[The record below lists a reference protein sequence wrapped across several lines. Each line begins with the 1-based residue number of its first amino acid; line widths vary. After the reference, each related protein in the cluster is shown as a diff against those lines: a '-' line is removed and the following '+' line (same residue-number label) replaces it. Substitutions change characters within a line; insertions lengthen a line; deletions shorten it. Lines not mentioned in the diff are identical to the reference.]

1 VNKVQKQIKAL
12 DSYFIGN
19 IGESEINIIYQRN
32 KIACTSLGTSDFG
45 EDILCDIFSHSEE
58 YKTNIRTKF
67 SFRTQVKT
75 TEEIKKEGYIRQTSK
90 GFSISL
96 ESKLLNLWSDSYYP
110 VVLAI
115 WDCSN
120 NKGYWCFPVEQIN
133 TIDLKKD
140 KPTIVLKFDNIFDNE
155 GVSRIKEK
163 VESYYNNIFKIDKSK
178 YKCTIYPIWMPK
190 YRLFTSAEVY
200 NIFSTDKLAIKK
212 VDNISEMIPSFLASY
227 NNCNFNGAVSGVEF
241 SDEPQPIEKFMGR
254 IYDFIN
260 KVELKVNNYEW
271 AGFIISPI
279 EIISET
285 DDRVISNLTDWTC
298 ISMIGD
304 KIVSDFQYNYGL
316 GTDYIYS
323 RKVRAL
329 SDEQDLFVHK
339 SGDFAVEVFSVGYP
353 FVTRNS
359 QSQLMHELRNK
370 SFCILDISKCSL
382 EEVNVIMGW
391 CNKNNYR
398 FIELEED
405 DNRVIISHMYFEQGN
420 FGTMLPGVLTWG
432 EWDKLNFES
441 EEFTN
446 TIPYGKTVD
455 QIGKQRIFKK
465 YFNNNEQFS
474 GLYLLKYSQALDS
487 EALCHKDRIIKFL
500 SYIEPINMEN
510 YKEIIKLTKQEIGDI
525 FEQFTL
531 VHIHYERVTD
541 IILEVRPA
549 LEQSTQEAIIKVE
562 KIYHN
567 LIKVLKSENIK
578 QNNMGYYIKYRLD
591 RWIPEKIVNINSD

>member
-1 VNKVQKQIKAL
+1 M
-12 DSYFIGN
+12 
-19 IGESEINIIYQRN
+19 
-32 KIACTSLGTSDFG
+32 
-45 EDILCDIFSHSEE
+45 
-58 YKTNIRTKF
+58 
-67 SFRTQVKT
+67 
-75 TEEIKKEGYIRQTSK
+75 
-90 GFSISL
+90 
-96 ESKLLNLWSDSYYP
+96 
-110 VVLAI
+110 
-115 WDCSN
+115 
-120 NKGYWCFPVEQIN
+120 EQIN

-200 NIFSTDKLAIKK
+200 NIFSKDKLAIKK

-370 SFCILDISKCSL
+370 SFCIPLC
-382 EEVNVIMGW
+382 V
-391 CNKNNYR
+391 
-398 FIELEED
+398 
-405 DNRVIISHMYFEQGN
+405 
-420 FGTMLPGVLTWG
+420 
-432 EWDKLNFES
+432 
-441 EEFTN
+441 
-446 TIPYGKTVD
+446 
-455 QIGKQRIFKK
+455 RI
-465 YFNNNEQFS
+465 
-474 GLYLLKYSQALDS
+474 
-487 EALCHKDRIIKFL
+487 
-500 SYIEPINMEN
+500 
-510 YKEIIKLTKQEIGDI
+510 
-525 FEQFTL
+525 
-531 VHIHYERVTD
+531 VV
-541 IILEVRPA
+541 V
-549 LEQSTQEAIIKVE
+549 
-562 KIYHN
+562 
-567 LIKVLKSENIK
+567 
-578 QNNMGYYIKYRLD
+578 
-591 RWIPEKIVNINSD
+591 